1 MASADPRPTRFL
13 AIHEGEEHQLELVEN
28 GSESSHLLTL
38 DGQTHT
44 IDAVFLE
51 GGTWS
56 LLIDGQSFE
65 VDIDADPSR
74 PERLTVDVRGCR
86 FPLEVLD
93 ERRQRMRSASGG
105 FEVEGKAEVLAP
117 MPGKVVKVLV
127 EVGQRVA
134 EGEGILVVE
143 AMKMENELKAP
154 KEGTVTELLCEA
166 GDTVDGGQ
174 RLAVIE

>member
-13 AIHEGEEHQLELVEN
+13 ALHEGEEHQLELVEN

-74 PERLTVDVRGCR
+74 PERLSVDVRGCR
-86 FPLEVLD
+86 FALEVLD

-105 FEVEGKAEVLAP
+105 FEVEGLAEVLAP

-127 EVGQRVA
+127 ENFDIKA
-134 EGEGILVVE
+134 TGEVKDDIA
-143 AMKMENELKAP
+143 AMMQGN
-154 KEGTVTELLCEA
+154 
-166 GDTVDGGQ
+166 
-174 RLAVIE
+174 